1 MDGYKMQAEAYE
13 EVLQKKK
20 DLDPLVVADLQS
32 KIKAFKALEG
42 TEEKDRANIFNTGA
56 FNDITKAYFK
66 KAMEGAELDQDTITA
81 VLDEYKYL
89 LDTVSASEIMQ

>member
-1 MDGYKMQAEAYE
+1 MDGYKMQADAYE

-20 DLDPLVVADLQS
+20 DLDPAVTEDLKS

-42 TEEKDRANIFNTGA
+42 TTDKDRANIFNTGA

-66 KAMEGAELDQDTITA
+66 KAMEGTEIDQDTITA

-89 LDTVSASEIMQ
+89 LDTVSAAEIMQ